1 MFNTLRWGL
10 KLTMAGDAWKPH
22 AALVLIQLIYGGYH
36 VITKSALSVGLNQ
49 LVFCVLRDLIALS
62 ILGPL
67 AYFYEKCVSCL
78 YSALPLLCI
87 SQFWLHNFVDLQMK
101 IMLEDIEAWKLNNS
115 RMSRLFCF
123 FLKSNF
129 LSKKKVTFE
138 LPSAPDTFLHHCLH
152 YSQPFCHNRL
162 IIEINSSWEHLC
174 VPWSTR
180 WQTF

>member
-22 AALVLIQLIYGGYH
+22 AALLLIQLIYGGYH

-49 LVFCVLRDLIALS
+49 LVFCVLRDFIALS

-87 SQFWLHNFVDLQMK
+87 SQFWLHNFVDVQMK
-101 IMLEDIEAWKLNNS
+101 TMLEDIEAWMLKNS

-123 FLKSNF
+123 FWNPIFFVRRKWLLNSLLHRILF
-129 LSKKKVTFE
+129 CILS
-138 LPSAPDTFLHHCLH
+138 CII
-152 YSQPFCHNRL
+152 HNLFVKL
-162 IIEINSSWEHLC
+162 IIEIDSSWEHLC